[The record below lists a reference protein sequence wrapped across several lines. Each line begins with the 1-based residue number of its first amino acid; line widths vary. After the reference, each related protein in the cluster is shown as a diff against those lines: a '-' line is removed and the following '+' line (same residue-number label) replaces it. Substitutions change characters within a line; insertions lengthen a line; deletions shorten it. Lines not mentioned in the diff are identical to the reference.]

1 MAITPNNI
9 GNNSGIRG
17 VATSMDNALKVFS
30 GLVLTSFDRKNIGI
44 NMVRSQT
51 ITSGNV
57 AQFPVIAR
65 SLDNGD
71 DVASYVV
78 GTDVSTQ
85 AIPVKERVIS
95 IGAPTYYALSI
106 SRLEEKV
113 LHFETRSEL
122 AKQMGEA
129 LAVTIDKQVF
139 SQVLVASQTS
149 GTIGGSV
156 MQPDGSEVN
165 NDVISSG
172 STAEAK
178 GDALLAA
185 MFEANTLLKQK
196 DVSGDPVF
204 VTTPA
209 NYNYLVQGGKGINK
223 DYTNG
228 NGGLDS
234 GTITEIAGIKIMW
247 SNNLPVGTSVD
258 VSTVAKK
265 LQGLLFTPECVGI
278 VKLMDVTTEIDKLP
292 TRIGEDLIKAY
303 FWQGMGVLN
312 PSCAVAITG
321 GAFA

>member
-9 GNNSGIRG
+9 GNNAGVRG
-17 VATSMDNALKVFS
+17 VATDMANALKVFS
-30 GLVLTSFDRKNIGI
+30 GLVLTSFDRKNIAVG
-44 NMVRSQT
+44 MVKSQT
-51 ITSGNV
+51 LANGHT
-57 AQFPVIAR
+57 AQFPIIAR

-71 DVASYVV
+71 AVASYVV

-85 AIPVKERVIS
+85 SIPVKERVIT

-122 AKQMGEA
+122 SKQMGEA
-129 LAVTIDKQVF
+129 LAVTVDKQVF

-149 GTIGGSV
+149 GTIGGAV

-172 STAEAK
+172 ATAEAK

-196 DVSGDPVF
+196 DVTGDPIF

-223 DYTNG
+223 DYTDG

-234 GTITEIAGIKIMW
+234 GTILQIAGIKIAW
-247 SNNLPVGTSVD
+247 SNNLPVGTAVD
-258 VSTVAKK
+258 VGGANKK
-265 LQGLLFTPECVGI
+265 LQGLLFTPDCVGI

>member
-1 MAITPNNI
+1 MAITPSNI

-17 VATSMDNALKVFS
+17 VATSMDNALKIFS
-30 GLVLTSFDRKNIGI
+30 GLVLTSFDRKNIGV
-44 NMVRSQT
+44 NMVKSQT
-51 ITSGNV
+51 ISSGHT

-71 DVASYVV
+71 VVSSYVV

-85 AIPVKERVIS
+85 AIPVKERVIT

-113 LHFETRSEL
+113 LHFDTRSEL

-139 SQVLVASQTS
+139 DQVLLASQTS
-149 GTIGGSV
+149 GIIGGSV

-165 NDVISSG
+165 NDSILSG
-172 STAEAK
+172 ATPEAK

-196 DVSGDPVF
+196 NVSGDPIF

-209 NYNYLVQGGKGINK
+209 NYNYLIQGGKGINK
-223 DYTNG
+223 FYTDG

-234 GTITEIAGIKIMW
+234 GTITELAGIKITW

-258 VSTVAKK
+258 VGGLPKK
-265 LQGLLFTPECVGI
+265 LQGLLFSPECVGI

-312 PSCAVAITG
+312 PSCSVAITG

>member
-9 GNNSGIRG
+9 GNNAGVRG

-30 GLVLTSFDRKNIGI
+30 GLVLTSFDRKNIGV
-44 NMVRSQT
+44 NMVKSQT
-51 ITSGNV
+51 ISSGHT
-57 AQFPVIAR
+57 AQFPIIAR

-71 DVASYVV
+71 VVGTYVV
-78 GTDVSTQ
+78 GTDVDTQ
-85 AIPVKERVIS
+85 AIPVKERVIT

-139 SQVLVASQTS
+139 AQVLVASQTS

-165 NDVISSG
+165 NDVIFSG
-172 STAEAK
+172 ATAELK
-178 GDALLAA
+178 GDALLSA

-196 DVSGDPVF
+196 DVSSDPIF

-209 NYNYLVQGGKGINK
+209 NYNYLVQGGKGIDR

-228 NGGLDS
+228 NGGLDT
-234 GTITEIAGIKIMW
+234 GTILQLAGIKITW

-258 VSTVAKK
+258 VGGTNKH
-265 LQGLLFTPECVGI
+265 LQGLLFTPECMGI

-321 GAFA
+321 GTVV

>member
-9 GNNSGIRG
+9 GNNTGVRG

-30 GLVLTSFDRKNIGI
+30 GLVLTSFDRKNIGV
-44 NMVRSQT
+44 NMVKSQT
-51 ITSGNV
+51 ISSGHT
-57 AQFPVIAR
+57 ASFPVIAR

-71 DVASYVV
+71 AVATYVV

-85 AIPVKERVIS
+85 AIPVKERVIT

-165 NDVISSG
+165 NDVIFSG
-172 STAEAK
+172 ATAEAK

-185 MFEANTLLKQK
+185 IFEANTLLKQK
-196 DVSGDPVF
+196 DVTGDPVF

-223 DYTNG
+223 DYTDG

-234 GTITEIAGIKIMW
+234 GTILQIAGIKITW
-247 SNNLPVGTSVD
+247 SNNLPVTTSVD
-258 VSTVAKK
+258 VSSTAKK
-265 LQGLLFTPECVGI
+265 LQGLLFTPDCVGI

-292 TRIGEDLIKAY
+292 TRIGEDLIKSY

-312 PSCAVAITG
+312 PSASVAITG
-321 GAFA
+321 GTVA